1 MNTETFAKYKDKLEA
16 IASELGYTL
25 HADMLDSE
33 NDWWPWSLVRLMS
46 GTAALPDIHI
56 DETTYGANKGRG
68 QASLCLPA
76 DPWGNSV
83 GRDMPSTSF
92 DFSRGS
98 KAIAGQLRKLI
109 NSEAYGKALVEIK
122 QRVER
127 HEARVSAALDLSM
140 ALKGSKLA
148 FKEAHT
154 NGNNPDHSGDVK
166 MMYYVDNFG
175 TIEIGYGGSYYIKPD
190 ATTASAWRIA
200 AAINALLS

>member
-16 IASELGYTL
+16 IASTMGYTL
-25 HADMLDSE
+25 HADMMDSE
-33 NDWWPWSLVRLMS
+33 DRHRAWFPVRLMS
-46 GTAALPDIHI
+46 GNERPDIHI
-56 DETTYGANKGRG
+56 DNITYGANKGRG
-68 QASLCLPA
+68 MAALCLPS
-76 DPWGNSV
+76 DPWGHRV
-83 GRDMPSTSF
+83 GKDMPSTTF
-92 DFSRGS
+92 DLEREAKPLAQQIS
-98 KAIAGQLRKLI
+98 KLI
-109 NSEAYGKALVEIK
+109 NSEAYGKALKEIE

-127 HEARVSAALDLSM
+127 HEARVSAAVDLSM

-154 NGNNPDHSGDVK
+154 NGDSPDRSGDVK

-200 AAINALLS
+200 AAIKALLS

>member
-16 IASELGYTL
+16 IASIMGYTL
-25 HADMLDSE
+25 HTDPE
-33 NDWWPWSLVRLMS
+33 NDQRSWITVRLMS
-46 GTAALPDIHI
+46 GNVERPDIHI
-56 DETTYGANKGRG
+56 DNITYGANKGRG
-68 QASLCLPA
+68 MAALCLPA
-76 DPWGNSV
+76 DPWGNRV
-83 GRDMPSTSF
+83 GGNMPSTTF
-92 DFSRGS
+92 DLDREAKPLAQQIS
-98 KAIAGQLRKLI
+98 KLI
-109 NSEAYGKALVEIK
+109 NSEAYGRALVEIK

-154 NGNNPDHSGDVK
+154 NGDSPDRSGDVK

>member
-1 MNTETFAKYKDKLEA
+1 
-16 IASELGYTL
+16 
-25 HADMLDSE
+25 
-33 NDWWPWSLVRLMS
+33 
-46 GTAALPDIHI
+46 
-56 DETTYGANKGRG
+56 
-68 QASLCLPA
+68 
-76 DPWGNSV
+76 
-83 GRDMPSTSF
+83 MPSTTF
-92 DFSRGS
+92 DLDREAKPLAQQIS
-98 KAIAGQLRKLI
+98 KLI

-127 HEARVSAALDLSM
+127 HEARVSAAVDLSM

-154 NGNNPDHSGDVK
+154 NGDSPDRSGDVK

-200 AAINALLS
+200 AAIKALLS